1 MGFIFDNIGY
11 TGLFENAVQN
21 GLGQTP
27 GYANVGLVG
36 TGCAV
41 VGCKTSNDERC
52 DENQ

>member
-1 MGFIFDNIGY
+1 MGFIFDIIEHG
-11 TGLFENAVQN
+11 TLFENAVQN